1 MIAFRLLVGSFDG
14 LLSCT
19 LDEPE
24 SAADLPV
31 EPESA
36 EVKLTL
42 LVGTLEVQDTVG
54 DFMQPPMTPAFLVVV
69 LGGSHSFRR
78 RRLSCPSLP
87 AEPTEGAESTE
98 GAANR
103 PRPDRDLR
111 RSGVA
116 ARPISL
122 PTRSDDASSIRPT
135 NRASAS
141 VQLAMFLKGGQTG
154 CPDTARECVSQL
166 TDHLGVLSRFLIK
179 QGTLAARQ
187 PPPSRAAGGLQGGLG
202 LGLGR
207 GSG

>member
-14 LLSCT
+14 LLSCK

-42 LVGTLEVQDTVG
+42 LVGTLEVHDTVG

-141 VQLAMFLKGGQTG
+141 VQLACFVPGCKTG
-154 CPDTARECVSQL
+154 CLVVGQPCGASGRFTAHRPP
-166 TDHLGVLSRFLIK
+166 GRASRFLTK

-187 PPPSRAAGGLQGGLG
+187 PPPSRAAGLRGG
-202 LGLGR
+202 
-207 GSG
+207 

>member
-1 MIAFRLLVGSFDG
+1 MLAFRLLVGSFDG
-14 LLSCT
+14 LLSCK

-122 PTRSDDASSIRPT
+122 PTRSDDASSIHPT
-135 NRASAS
+135 NRAHSVRS
-141 VQLAMFLKGGQTG
+141 VQLASCLDKGIDSLELGKAGLEWPALRRLSAFDSSQTTWACLPG
-154 CPDTARECVSQL
+154 
-166 TDHLGVLSRFLIK
+166 F
-179 QGTLAARQ
+179 
-187 PPPSRAAGGLQGGLG
+187 
-202 LGLGR
+202 
-207 GSG
+207 